1 MTTNHRPTLESKRGR
16 SNEIKDSI
24 KHSRALPGQ
33 LSMKLRSDIVGKHV
47 DSSLGKRAVTE
58 LEESRK
64 RSKYEEG
71 DGKDTLSAKGSN
83 NSEQSS
89 ESERGISDESE
100 DEESDSESETELLM
114 QELNKLKKEKE
125 EIKREVTTSENPL
138 LPPDE
143 TEVLPK
149 KSWRSGTSFREKSNS
164 KSDKQYT
171 TDTLNSPAHQK
182 FLSKYIR

>member
-1 MTTNHRPTLESKRGR
+1 
-16 SNEIKDSI
+16 
-24 KHSRALPGQ
+24 
-33 LSMKLRSDIVGKHV
+33 MKLRLDIVGKHV

-71 DGKDTLSAKGSN
+71 DGKDTLSAKGSK
-83 NSEQSS
+83 NSEQS
-89 ESERGISDESE
+89 SERGISDESE

-138 LPPDE
+138 LSPDE
-143 TEVLPK
+143 TEALPK